1 MALSLCSFPY
11 TPVFAA
17 EDDMILTEAAA
28 IKPENEDE
36 VREAFSVEQKTCE
49 ATANAAKGNDVKYG
63 WYFEEEPTDWT
74 FIDADGDGYNWNHTN
89 HAGVGVQA
97 YEGECSIYSISYS
110 NDNVEALAP
119 DNWAISPA
127 FSLEDLTCATL
138 SVWACEWFFHLSD
151 TFALYAGTSADPL
164 EMTKLTDDIATTATF
179 GNYTADLSSFIGEP
193 EVYIAIRH
201 YNSYNQ
207 FALDVDCVEV
217 KEIAFCDHE
226 LEKVPAFSGSCTE
239 NGHNA
244 YYICNRCGQTFT
256 DGKGIHP
263 VSLEKILFPI
273 KHAWKEVVPDNN
285 GHHTKKCEI
294 CGTEETEEC
303 SYDTVIDNKVTKY
316 TCTEC
321 GFSYNE
327 IYHGICTHYG
337 WYFEEEP
344 TDWTFVDAD
353 GDGYN
358 WNHYIFK
365 DESIDAYEGHGVIYS
380 CSYIKDI
387 QEPLTPDNW
396 AVSPAFS
403 LKDIPEATLSVWAR
417 EWDYGYPDTF
427 ALYAGTS
434 ADPHEMTKLTD
445 DIVSTSSFVNYTAD
459 LSSFAG
465 EQEVYIAIRHYN
477 SDDQFVLDVDCVEIR
492 GMNNPCDSHVLTPVP
507 ALEPTCEKVGNTA
520 YYRCEKCGTFFLD
533 ADGTQPVQPGDV
545 ITPMTDLHDLTRVP
559 AVQPGFGTAGNIEYW
574 RCELCGKYFSDGN
587 GENEIGEKDIFIPAT
602 GSEWM
607 ELQTLIDDTKDGG
620 TLKLEKGYTADPG
633 DPALVIP
640 EGRSMTIDLGGYVI
654 DRGLADGEAV
664 ENGNVITNNG
674 TLTITDTG
682 GQTGAI
688 TGGNNEGSGGGIV
701 NNGVLTLEGGAV
713 SGNKTA
719 GSGGGICNFGSLT
732 MTGGSISGNA
742 SGAWGGGIYMP
753 NADNVSGALT
763 GGSISENTCVN
774 NGGGIHVSEHA
785 VLTIS
790 GSPAVSGNSKRG
802 AANNLN
808 LAGDAVIRL
817 VGGLT
822 EGADLWVSKSAG
834 TGVVTSGYSTYNR
847 EIPPTWFHSDN
858 AEYDVL
864 LSAGEAEIDKGVDVS
879 YVERAWDGS
888 GVTETTK
895 STLGN
900 ARVFPQSR
908 TIAGG
913 WYYVDRDITIKSR
926 VSLEGD
932 TWLILGD
939 GKELDVKGLYV
950 PKGSTLTIY
959 ARSDGEEAGKIYS
972 HPSGGAAIGGNSG
985 HDNGNIIIHGGTIEA
1000 NGYDHCAGIGSNDGK
1015 TGGDITIYGGTITAK
1030 GGSDGAGIGGGRDCD
1045 GGTITIYG
1053 GNITANGPTGSD
1065 CCENGAGIGGGDC
1078 GSGGK
1083 IAIYGGTITTYSR
1096 DGAGIGGGDDGDG
1109 GTITIHGGTITS
1121 EKVNQGQGARIGGGC
1136 DAAPGTITI
1145 DGGSITTIGGSGAG
1159 IGGGKGNTAGG
1170 SVTVTG
1176 GVINASGVTDE
1187 GDSYGI
1193 GSGED
1198 GSDVA
1203 VTLGWMDVTRE
1214 TISITASSFN
1224 GPVTLKKPF
1233 AMYSAGR
1240 LIPAGAV
1247 SDNSLLSGGAL
1258 TALSGRVSTW
1268 EQLRMALE
1276 YGGLIVVTGDITASE
1291 NDSELYGPSGVTA
1304 ELDLQG
1310 YSVNASALGSQEDV
1324 CSYCMAILGSFT
1336 LSDTVGGGRFYGG
1349 DNGFT
1354 DIILMEYGS
1363 AFTMNGGTVTGYG
1376 TELED
1381 VVYVN
1386 ENSIFIMNGGAIT
1399 ADLGNGESTLGHIY
1413 VTDNGSFTMNDG
1425 TVSGSGGKADVMT
1438 CGGRFQLNGGSLAC
1452 SGQEYGNVYV
1462 ASRHG
1467 VSGRFAVAGS
1477 PRLTAGVYLTGGYT
1491 ITVGGPLGEGV
1502 IIPVMTKAEPTDIDP
1517 LIITNGLPGNGTA
1530 ENFVSGDPKY
1540 LVGLNEDGEA
1550 VLGIPVT
1557 VTFAPGYETSE
1568 TMESKTWAIGGWYP
1582 LPACEFTGPAGKT
1595 FTGWLAGEDTGPTG
1609 AGELVSVKWDI
1620 TLTAAWADLPH
1631 VTINGVSGSFNDRI
1645 KLNFYFD
1652 IPDAVLEDEAAYV
1665 TLTNEDTGKE
1675 ITMLVGDA
1683 EFVDGKGY
1691 KFSILLAA
1699 KEAGDTITARV
1710 FDGEGN
1716 ALPITG
1722 NLRGNDYTESGV
1734 QYSLMQYFEW
1744 LKDSGTT
1751 DKEKAVGAAAKDYC
1765 AAAQIYFGYNSD
1777 GVSVSSAVDA
1787 VTSDALSGFVA
1798 GRSGTLPSGVSIKG
1812 ISAMLESDNTL
1823 RLYLGFKDG
1832 NTSGYT
1838 FAIDGKETDVRQRRD
1853 GSYYLALDTG
1863 VYSNHLQDTHTYTV
1877 SDGTNTYTIT
1887 ASVMTYARSCAIK
1900 EDEKVSNLG
1909 KTLYLYNQ
1917 AAVAA
1922 FGG

>member
-1 MALSLCSFPY
+1 
-11 TPVFAA
+11 
-17 EDDMILTEAAA
+17 
-28 IKPENEDE
+28 
-36 VREAFSVEQKTCE
+36 
-49 ATANAAKGNDVKYG
+49 
-63 WYFEEEPTDWT
+63 
-74 FIDADGDGYNWNHTN
+74 
-89 HAGVGVQA
+89 
-97 YEGECSIYSISYS
+97 
-110 NDNVEALAP
+110 
-119 DNWAISPA
+119 
-127 FSLEDLTCATL
+127 
-138 SVWACEWFFHLSD
+138 
-151 TFALYAGTSADPL
+151 
-164 EMTKLTDDIATTATF
+164 
-179 GNYTADLSSFIGEP
+179 
-193 EVYIAIRH
+193 
-201 YNSYNQ
+201 
-207 FALDVDCVEV
+207 
-217 KEIAFCDHE
+217 
-226 LEKVPAFSGSCTE
+226 
-239 NGHNA
+239 
-244 YYICNRCGQTFT
+244 
-256 DGKGIHP
+256 
-263 VSLEKILFPI
+263 
-273 KHAWKEVVPDNN
+273 
-285 GHHTKKCEI
+285 
-294 CGTEETEEC
+294 
-303 SYDTVIDNKVTKY
+303 
-316 TCTEC
+316 
-321 GFSYNE
+321 
-327 IYHGICTHYG
+327 
-337 WYFEEEP
+337 
-344 TDWTFVDAD
+344 
-353 GDGYN
+353 
-358 WNHYIFK
+358 
-365 DESIDAYEGHGVIYS
+365 
-380 CSYIKDI
+380 
-387 QEPLTPDNW
+387 
-396 AVSPAFS
+396 
-403 LKDIPEATLSVWAR
+403 
-417 EWDYGYPDTF
+417 
-427 ALYAGTS
+427 
-434 ADPHEMTKLTD
+434 
-445 DIVSTSSFVNYTAD
+445 
-459 LSSFAG
+459 
-465 EQEVYIAIRHYN
+465 
-477 SDDQFVLDVDCVEIR
+477 
-492 GMNNPCDSHVLTPVP
+492 
-507 ALEPTCEKVGNTA
+507 
-520 YYRCEKCGTFFLD
+520 
-533 ADGTQPVQPGDV
+533 
-545 ITPMTDLHDLTRVP
+545 MTDLHDLTRVP

-688 TGGNNEGSGGGIV
+688 TGGNNEDSGGGIV

-817 VGGLT
+817 AGGLT

-913 WYYVDRDITIKSR
+913 WYYVDRDITIKSC

-1170 SVTVTG
+1170 SVTITG

-1193 GSGED
+1193 GSGEG
-1198 GSDVA
+1198 GSDVT
-1203 VTLGWMDVTRE
+1203 VTLSYTDATE
-1214 TISITASSFN
+1214 DSINITSSSYN
-1224 GPVTLKKPF
+1224 GTVTLDKCFQKV
-1233 AMYSAGR
+1233 AGSNGTCVA
-1240 LIPAGAV
+1240 LFNEGTV
-1247 SDNSLLSGGAL
+1247 SDNSQLVGDTLKAWDGSISSWQVLQLLINQAGDGE
-1258 TALSGRVSTW
+1258 TI
-1268 EQLRMALE
+1268 QL
-1276 YGGLIVVTGDITASE
+1276 VQDITAI
-1291 NDSELYGPSGVTA
+1291 YGIDFALKVSGNKNII
-1304 ELDLQG
+1304 LDLNG
-1310 YSVNASALGSQEDV
+1310 YSLDRGLADYGTQPQGNVIQNEGILTIRDSSADHTGTITGGNNADN
-1324 CSYCMAILGSFT
+1324 
-1336 LSDTVGGGRFYGG
+1336 GGGIVNMGMLTLEGGTISGNTSAERGGGIMNEGGAVLNLAGGTITGNTAVSIYGG
-1349 DNGFT
+1349 GIYNMSKMNISGSPVVSGNTAADGDNVF
-1354 DIILMEYGS
+1354 LSSYGS
-1363 AFTMNGGTVTGYG
+1363 AMKVVGELDQGCQLGVTQGFT
-1376 TELED
+1376 
-1381 VVYVN
+1381 
-1386 ENSIFIMNGGAIT
+1386 GA
-1399 ADLGNGESTLGHIY
+1399 
-1413 VTDNGSFTMNDG
+1413 FT
-1425 TVSGSGGKADVMT
+1425 SGLSDK
-1438 CGGRFQLNGGSLAC
+1438 
-1452 SGQEYGNVYV
+1452 
-1462 ASRHG
+1462 
-1467 VSGRFAVAGS
+1467 
-1477 PRLTAGVYLTGGYT
+1477 
-1491 ITVGGPLGEGV
+1491 
-1502 IIPVMTKAEPTDIDP
+1502 
-1517 LIITNGLPGNGTA
+1517 GTA
-1530 ENFVSGDPKY
+1530 ANFFSDDDRYAVSIHD
-1540 LVGLNEDGEA
+1540 DGEA
-1550 VLGIPVT
+1550 WLDTAVT
-1557 VTFAPGYETSE
+1557 VTFDSDGGSE
-1568 TMESKTWAIGGWYP
+1568 VEAQTVAAGQKAERPEDPTKDGFSFKDWYQVTD
-1582 LPACEFTGPAGKT
+1582 AEAGT
-1595 FTGWLAGEDTGPTG
+1595 LADTAFDFENT
-1609 AGELVSVKWDI
+1609 AVTEDI
-1620 TLTAAWADLPH
+1620 TLKAVWEENAEETVIIKNANVEFSGKIRLKFAFIFPESVLADE
-1631 VTINGVSGSFNDRI
+1631 G
-1645 KLNFYFD
+1645 
-1652 IPDAVLEDEAAYV
+1652 AYV
-1665 TLTNEDTGKE
+1665 TFEKAGTTTKK
-1675 ITMLVGDA
+1675 LVSEGTADGDA
-1683 EFVDGKGY
+1683 ISFIIPVPAPEFADDIVV
-1691 KFSILLAA
+1691 
-1699 KEAGDTITARV
+1699 RV
-1710 FDGEGN
+1710 FDGEDSQLTLKTVNG
-1716 ALPITG
+1716 T
-1722 NLRGNDYTESGV
+1722 DYTENGFVYSVKTYAQKKSQSGSPEEMRALAKALFD
-1734 QYSLMQYFEW
+1734 Y
-1744 LKDSGTT
+1744 GT
-1751 DKEKAVGAAAKDYC
+1751 
-1765 AAAQIYFGYNSD
+1765 AAQIYFEYGDFEGLSVD
-1777 GVSVSSAVDA
+1777 GAVSAVTEDDLA
-1787 VTSDALSGFVA
+1787 PYALTVTGTKPQGVTSA
-1798 GRSGTLPSGVSIKG
+1798 GIMVEFDT
-1812 ISAMLESDNTL
+1812 DNTL
-1823 RLYLGFKDG
+1823 RITFKTDG
-1832 NTSGYT
+1832 SKPVGSYT
-1838 FAIDGKETDVRQRRD
+1838 FLLDGTEKKATKK
-1853 GSYYLALDTG
+1853 GKNAYLQIKNIAAPNLDT
-1863 VYSNHLQDTHTYTV
+1863 VHTFSVT
-1877 SDGTNTYTIT
+1877 DGTDTYTIT
-1887 ASVMTYARSCAIK
+1887 ACALSYAYTSVQNGDSNRQ
-1900 EDEKVSNLG
+1900 NLG
-1909 KTLYLYNQ
+1909 KALYLYNR
-1917 AAVAA
+1917 AADAY